1 MHRAFPSRKQRLYRA
16 SSLVAAI
23 APALLAAVSACD
35 EGSGPSSTGSIS
47 VQAVT
52 LGDVLDPDGY
62 QITIDGIQRATLP
75 ATGTATVTG
84 VPVGQRSVR
93 LVGVAEQCTVGGDNP
108 RTVDVADGDTA
119 TVDFA
124 ITCGTPIGSLRVHVL
139 STGEDLDQDGYS
151 ILASDQSQS
160 VSANGDVLFT
170 GLFALETDVRILDIV
185 PNCAL
190 TSPSPVLVTV
200 PDGGVAD
207 ARFTLECLG
216 PLPNNLA
223 FAADPGDADGG
234 WGVFRVNASGAQ
246 LRNLTQ
252 SPDDELGAA
261 WSPDGTRI
269 AFNRGGRT
277 FLMNPDG
284 TAVVD
289 LAVNLTQLAWS
300 PDGSKLAGQ
309 GGPAGGTN
317 IFSVNADG
325 SGLTQLT
332 FHLPMPTVTGTF
344 GAPSWAPDGTRLVY
358 SGRQGLNVVACW
370 VVGADGSGD
379 AKLKDNCNY
388 PAWSPDA
395 TRIAYERTDGHI
407 VFMAPDGSDLADLSV
422 LAGIPEPEPPL
433 PDVVDG
439 APAWSPD
446 GTQLAFVSNRDVP
459 EEELGNVHRIFVV
472 HADGT
477 GLRRITSS
485 FAFQLDRP
493 TWGPAS
499 P

>member
-1 MHRAFPSRKQRLYRA
+1 MHPALPSMKQRPYRA
-16 SSLVAAI
+16 TLFVAAI
-23 APALLAAVSACD
+23 ATVLPAAVSACD
-35 EGSGPSSTGSIS
+35 GGSGPSSTGSIS
-47 VQAVT
+47 VQTVTTGAVP
-52 LGDVLDPDGY
+52 DPDGY
-62 QITIDGIQRATLP
+62 QITIDGVQRATMP
-75 ATGTATVTG
+75 STGTATVTD

-93 LVGVAEQCTVGGDNP
+93 LLGVAEQCTVGGDNP
-108 RTVDVADGDTA
+108 RAADVFDGDTA
-119 TVDFA
+119 TVDFT
-124 ITCGTPIGSLRVHVL
+124 ITCGTPVGSLRVHVVT
-139 STGEDLDQDGYS
+139 TGEDLDQDGYS

-160 VSANGDVLFT
+160 VPANGDVLFA
-170 GLFALETDVRILDIV
+170 GLFALETDVRLLDIV

-200 PDGGVAD
+200 PDAGVAD
-207 ARFTLECLG
+207 AQFTVDCLG
-216 PLPNNLA
+216 PLPNDLA
-223 FAADPGDADGG
+223 FAADPSDADGG
-234 WGVFRVNASGAQ
+234 WEVFRVNASGAQ

-252 SPDDELGAA
+252 APDDEFGAA

-269 AFNRGGRT
+269 AFNRGGRA

-289 LAVNLTQLAWS
+289 LGVDLGQLAWS

-309 GGPAGGTN
+309 GGLAGGTN

-325 SGLTQLT
+325 SGLTELT

-358 SGRQGLNVVACW
+358 SGRQGLNIVACW
-370 VVGADGSGD
+370 VVGADGNGD

-388 PAWSPDA
+388 PAWSPDG
-395 TRIAYERTDGHI
+395 TRIAYERTDGHL

-422 LAGIPEPEPPL
+422 LAGIPEPAPPL

-459 EEELGNVHRIFVV
+459 EEEFGGVYRIFVV
-472 HADGT
+472 NADGT
-477 GLRRITSS
+477 GLRRITSR
-485 FAFQLDRP
+485 FGFQLDRP
-493 TWGPAS
+493 TWGPTS